1 MTIEEKKITE
11 LEEELKF
18 YREALGTYIGK
29 PFALFKNSQL
39 AYLSEEAEDKRLDKY
54 QSLMLSGTQEILG
67 DTFTAVVSEKRV
79 KRSEGFKLFE
89 VDIKNDVYNQEEGP
103 MSDEER
109 FKRIKDIRQD
119 IIFEALS
126 DAQKLL
132 DNLLGDMQF
141 LVEESQGT
149 ADSSAEGMKNIES
162 IYKDTAHLSEN
173 VKESV
178 AVMDKLNNSSLSI
191 QEVLAL
197 IDDVADQTNLLAL
210 NAAIEAARAGEHG
223 RGFSV
228 VAEQIRG
235 LAEKTQKATQDIGD
249 VIGVM
254 TMDID
259 KSRRKT
265 NSINDLVQTIQH
277 DVTNVR
283 NLIIQFKGNSSRTSF
298 KVKDISYNIFSELAK
313 FDHVIF
319 KNNLYTY
326 FLKES
331 QGFSAGDH
339 FSCRLGK
346 WYYHG
351 TGRDTFVDTESF
363 KHLELPHATVHKEAH
378 TVVELMEK
386 DTISLDEALIHFM
399 NIEEASKD
407 VFRILDEI
415 VKEKSSMTVGDA
427 VDILFSVDTAPRVKK
442 KKVKSGAK
450 GFV

>member
-1 MTIEEKKITE
+1 MTIEEKKIAE
-11 LEEELKF
+11 LEHELKF
-18 YREALGTYIGK
+18 YREALSTYIGR
-29 PFALFKNSQL
+29 PFALFKEGQL
-39 AYLSEEAEDKRLDKY
+39 AYLSEDAEEKRLDKY

-67 DTFTAVVSEKRV
+67 DNFTAIVQEKRI
-79 KRSEGFKLFE
+79 KKSEGYKLFE
-89 VDIKNDVYNQEEGP
+89 IEMKNDSDYQEEST
-103 MSDEER
+103 MTDEDR
-109 FKRIKDIRQD
+109 FSRIKDIRQN

-126 DAQKLL
+126 NAQKLL
-132 DNLLGDMQF
+132 SELLTDMKF
-141 LVEESQGT
+141 LVGESQGT
-149 ADSSAEGMKNIES
+149 ADSSAEGMLNIES
-162 IYKDTAHLSEN
+162 IYKDTAYLAGN
-173 VKESV
+173 VRESV
-178 AVMDKLNNSSLSI
+178 EVMDKLNKNSLSI
-191 QEVLAL
+191 QEVLSL

-254 TMDID
+254 TLDIE
-259 KSRRKT
+259 KSRKKT
-265 NSINDLVQTIQH
+265 NSINDLVKTIQH

-283 NLIIQFKGNSSRTSF
+283 DLIIQFKGNSSRTSF
-298 KVKDISYNIFSELAK
+298 KVKDISYNIFAQLAK
-313 FDHVIF
+313 FDHVIY

-331 QGFSAGDH
+331 HEFQSNDH
-339 FSCRLGK
+339 FSCRLGQ

-351 TGRDTFVDTESF
+351 TGRDQFTNTESF
-363 KHLELPHATVHKEAH
+363 KHLELPHATVHKEAN

-386 DTISLDEALIHFM
+386 ETLSLDEALIHFM

-407 VFRILDEI
+407 VFKILDDI
-415 VKEKSSMTVGDA
+415 VKEKSVATVGDA
-427 VDILFSVDTAPRVKK
+427 VETLFDSNESKVKK
-442 KKVKSGAK
+442 KKVKSGNK